1 MRVHTNA
8 DKTTTNHRREFR
20 AVKIDPP
27 AKPLADCV
35 EANWLAGSENLLCPT
50 NAARGARFPAVAD
63 NISKGDFGNEPCQK
77 HTGIVL
83 IFLRELAGQRQK
95 EIRTA
100 RAARMRELSRPST
113 PKTSTSA
120 LQTEHFKPST
130 WAPATSELYAQELQL
145 RRTQAAATTQV
156 IEVPLKSTRTSDA
169 IRSFRRS

>member
-20 AVKIDPP
+20 SVKIDPP

-113 PKTSTSA
+113 PKTSTTKSSTSVLQHQFFNISA
-120 LQTEHFKPST
+120 
-130 WAPATSELYAQELQL
+130 
-145 RRTQAAATTQV
+145 
-156 IEVPLKSTRTSDA
+156 STRA
-169 IRSFRRS
+169 LGHQRLQNRMHENAN